1 MYNVLV
7 VVVLIVIIFFTSGD
21 KHFSRVFG
29 SMSTQILFALIVA
42 YFSLTNGSFSI
53 LLLGCILL
61 ALRYSNIA
69 ALVKPYSNR
78 SPIVADFYKLLLN
91 IRSSTVDEDD
101 EIDHFDD
108 LDHDL
113 DHDQDQDHD
122 HDLDHDQ
129 DEIDDNWETQTSGT
143 VGTSGTIDIKI
154 DDDDL
159 IGLFDEEEHKDNEEH
174 DDFWNS

>member
-29 SMSTQILFALIVA
+29 SMSTQILFGLIVA
-42 YFSLTNGSFSI
+42 YFSLTNGSFSM

-78 SPIVADFYKLLLN
+78 SPIVADFYKLLLS
-91 IRSSTVDEDD
+91 IRSSTVDEE
-101 EIDHFDD
+101 EIEYFNGGEDRDWDPDQYSD
-108 LDHDL
+108 LD
-113 DHDQDQDHD
+113 Q
-122 HDLDHDQ
+122 
-129 DEIDDNWETQTSGT
+129 EIDDNWETQTAGT

-159 IGLFDEEEHKDNEEH
+159 IGLFEENQNEDVNEGVNEGVN
-174 DDFWNS
+174 DDFWNN